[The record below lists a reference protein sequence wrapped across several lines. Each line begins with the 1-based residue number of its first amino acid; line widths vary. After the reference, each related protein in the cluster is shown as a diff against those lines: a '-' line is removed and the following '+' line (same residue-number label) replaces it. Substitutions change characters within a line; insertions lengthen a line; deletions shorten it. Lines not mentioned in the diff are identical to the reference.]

1 MFNLRL
7 RIRNKLTW
15 RRVVI
20 LAAVLFAEAFVT
32 PLHTILATGAWP
44 TSIQVADALTTAILQ
59 VTTLL
64 ILLLERESTE
74 EPG

>member
-15 RRVVI
+15 KRVALLV
-20 LAAVLFAEAFVT
+20 AVLFAEAFVT
-32 PLHTILATGAWP
+32 PLHSILATGRWP
-44 TSIQVADALTTAILQ
+44 TQIQVADALTTAILQ

-64 ILLLERESTE
+64 LLLLERESPE
-74 EPG
+74 KPV